1 MDEELDNSW
10 ITEYKDAEKDYND
23 FYKEQPS
30 SIKLFF
36 IYVDK
41 SNNISFI
48 RKENYILNNGYIS
61 RENLI
66 ILIRDNQ
73 MLGDSKYKL
82 ISLLKYNV
90 TIAPEDIH
98 DLNDMEPTFG
108 NQFLNIET
116 NLDTIKFE
124 DTICIL
130 QDLNSLYF
138 IYYPDIKPKKDTKR
152 VFINNNH
159 RKTRRKRA

>member
-66 ILIRDNQ
+66 NLIRDNQ
-73 MLGDSKYKL
+73 MLIDSKYKL

-90 TIAPEDIH
+90 TIAPEDIQ

-108 NQFLNIET
+108 NQFLNVET

-138 IYYPDIKPKKDTKR
+138 IYYPDIKPKRDTKR